1 MMDFQKIRKYRL
13 KEEDWDDMNIVN
25 SKMAAESVVA
35 SFIVI
40 RNALAELISPKES
53 ELIDNTESELLA
65 YLDKYFIKNTEQ
77 ENQED

>member
-40 RNALAELISPKES
+40 RNVLAELISPKS
-53 ELIDNTESELLA
+53 LN
-65 YLDKYFIKNTEQ
+65 
-77 ENQED
+77 